1 MTTRFL
7 TIDELIYISEQ
18 IPTVNAIHKI
28 LKGKDRV
35 RDMALLETAWGRPMQ
50 TVFGRDAYPTIEE
63 KAAALL
69 HSLVRNHPFVD
80 GNKRVATV
88 AAVFM
93 LAVNGRCVTWDPAE
107 ALERILDL
115 AEGRSDA
122 ASFAAWLPTE
132 PCRPAPEPDAPRDMA
147 LIESILQQHAWLLDQ
162 LAAR

>member
-18 IPTVNAIHKI
+18 IPTVNTIHRI

-50 TVFGRDAYPTIEE
+50 TIFGHDAYPTIEE

-93 LAVNGRCVTWDPAE
+93 LAVNGRRVTWDPAE
-107 ALERILDL
+107 ALEHILDL
-115 AEGRSDA
+115 AEGRRDA

-132 PCRPAPEPDAPRDMA
+132 PCPPALEPDAPRDMA
-147 LIESILQQHAWLLDQ
+147 LIESILQEHAWLLDQ